1 MSTDLLNSLGEI
13 HRAKQMLSIAERNS
27 KKVKA
32 AMVAHPKPPQA
43 KTQEVSYTQ
52 QAPQPPLKEFD
63 FANTKNLKPQGTPLN
78 FPSPLYLLRAI
89 APEMMPHLWQVEEL
103 QRLGGYLDPTSDERI
118 IPDEE
123 NRLLYGLPAANG
135 SGKDQFIFAAFAV
148 WFVVVGC
155 KNRLIGT
162 SFDSKQIKDQSEPSI
177 KYLIDRFCEKFGKH
191 WFRSVQGHHVCVETG
206 SEIVLF
212 ATDDPGR
219 AEGYHPWPGGKMALV
234 VNEAKNVPEAIF
246 DAIRRCTG
254 YSYFILISSPAGKSG
269 TFYNNSLRGVR
280 YPAPCK
286 LNQWFYRH
294 VSAHDCP
301 HIPRSHIEEQ
311 TSTMPA
317 WWVNSSINAEFS
329 DADDSVI
336 IPDYHLL
343 SLAQNL
349 PPTTGED
356 IGIGLDTAGGVDEN
370 SCWVR
375 RGNEIIYEFHFRQR
389 DTTETAA
396 HIDAQLAPWK
406 HLNYIFNADDG
417 GISQAITDNI
427 VKLGWRVSR
436 RRNQSPANNK
446 SKFLNL
452 GAESW
457 WNLRMLIIRKEIR
470 LNLYNKDKTIN
481 SKYAKLLSQLTS
493 RRLDGKESSQG
504 KLKLEPKPEH
514 KQRMRESPDRADAL
528 VLCFYG
534 YKSRFFEQP
543 KAAPQ
548 RPVIASMQEFAAK
561 YGWEEIP
568 GVTTRPKTNATYR
581 FTFQSR
587 AI

>member
-1 MSTDLLNSLGEI
+1 
-13 HRAKQMLSIAERNS
+13 
-27 KKVKA
+27 
-32 AMVAHPKPPQA
+32 MVPHKWQA
-43 KTQEVSYTQ
+43 
-52 QAPQPPLKEFD
+52 
-63 FANTKNLKPQGTPLN
+63 
-78 FPSPLYLLRAI
+78 
-89 APEMMPHLWQVEEL
+89 EEL
-103 QRLGGYLDPTSDERI
+103 LRLGGYLEPTSGDRV

-135 SGKDQFIFAAFAV
+135 SGKDQFIFAGFAIWWAV
-148 WFVVVGC
+148 CGC

-177 KYLIDRFCEKFGKH
+177 KYLIDRFCAVFGQH
-191 WFRSVQGHHVCVETG
+191 WFRSVQGHHVCLETG

-254 YSYFILISSPAGKSG
+254 YSMFILISSPAGKSG

-280 YPAPCK
+280 HPAPCK

-311 TSTMPA
+311 ISTMPE

-329 DADDSVI
+329 DADDAVI

-343 SLAQNL
+343 ALAQNL
-349 PPTTGED
+349 PPVQGDD

-370 SCWVR
+370 SCYVR
-375 RGNEIIYEFHFRQR
+375 KGNDVIHEFHFRQK
-389 DTTETAA
+389 DTTETSAS
-396 HIDAQLAPWK
+396 IDAQLSPWK

-417 GISQAITDNI
+417 GISQAITDNL
-427 VKLGWRVSR
+427 VKLGWKVSR

-481 SKYAKLLSQLTS
+481 PKYAKLLSQLTS
-493 RRLDGKESSQG
+493 RRLDGKESAQG

-534 YKSRFFEQP
+534 YRSRFFEKPQS
-543 KAAPQ
+543 APQ

-568 GVTTRPKTNATYR
+568 GVTTNNKKNGNYR